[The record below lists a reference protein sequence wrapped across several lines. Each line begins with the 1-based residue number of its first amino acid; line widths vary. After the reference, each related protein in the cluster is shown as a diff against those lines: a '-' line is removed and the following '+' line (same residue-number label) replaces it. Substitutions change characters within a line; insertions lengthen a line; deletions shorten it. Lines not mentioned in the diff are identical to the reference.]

1 MITADPASDSG
12 GSLQRKL
19 TGGGGLQPRH
29 TGGGGNYLPP
39 RQSGG
44 GKPPLNPP
52 HQKRVSR
59 QSATLGCSSED
70 KENKEN
76 EVKPTLHMF
85 HWIGAFLVTHLML
98 RVDKLH
104 I

>member
-1 MITADPASDSG
+1 MITADPVSDSG

-29 TGGGGNYLPP
+29 TGGGNYLPP

-44 GKPPLNPP
+44 GKPPLIPP
-52 HQKRVSR
+52 HQKRISR

-70 KENKEN
+70 NKENKEN
-76 EVKPTLHMF
+76 EVKLTLHVIVA
-85 HWIGAFLVTHLML
+85 H
-98 RVDKLH
+98 DDD
-104 I
+104 

>member
-1 MITADPASDSG
+1 MITADPVSDNG

-29 TGGGGNYLPP
+29 TGGGNYLPP